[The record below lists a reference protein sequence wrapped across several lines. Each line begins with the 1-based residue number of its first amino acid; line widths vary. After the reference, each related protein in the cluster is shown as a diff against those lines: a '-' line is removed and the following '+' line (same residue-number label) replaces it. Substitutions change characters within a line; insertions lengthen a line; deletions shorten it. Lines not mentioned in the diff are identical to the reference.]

1 MGVGAEGLLGQV
13 DKDGERK
20 PGRDRRSCPPR
31 RGNRAERHVGSTRG
45 ISALSP
51 GTPPAPPHCL
61 PGTQAERGPVTWEVS
76 EGQQV
81 LIRQSHRAALGL
93 GGLRGGEEGWVRGVG
108 QSC

>member
-1 MGVGAEGLLGQV
+1 MSREGGGARWGLGDV
-13 DKDGERK
+13 AAAV
-20 PGRDRRSCPPR
+20 PGGTSSCLVTGMSPFGLRRANVFCE
-31 RGNRAERHVGSTRG
+31 NH
-45 ISALSP
+45 
-51 GTPPAPPHCL
+51 

-93 GGLRGGEEGWVRGVG
+93 GGLRGGEKGWVRGVG